1 MPSPNLAM
9 SFELF
14 GLRIKGLRGLEVKGL
29 ESIYRIHT
37 GFGEVELLLGLG
49 SRPGDQDLGFY
60 GLRSRGLRWR
70 VRERNR
76 DSNMG

>member
-37 GFGEVELLLGLG
+37 GFW
-49 SRPGDQDLGFY
+49 
-60 GLRSRGLRWR
+60 RS
-70 VRERNR
+70 
-76 DSNMG
+76 

>member
-29 ESIYRIHT
+29 ESISLYI
-37 GFGEVELLLGLG
+37 GYIQG
-49 SRPGDQDLGFY
+49 SEKLNCF
-60 GLRSRGLRWR
+60 W
-70 VRERNR
+70 V
-76 DSNMG
+76 